1 MEYLFI
7 GLCGVI
13 VGLIISRMRTYG
25 TLKIDTSNPEKD
37 LYKLE
42 IKDLNTL
49 PKKKCIVLKVDARAK
64 LSQE

>member
-25 TLKIDTSNPEKD
+25 TLRIDTSNPEKD
-37 LYKLE
+37 VYKIEL
-42 IKDLNTL
+42 KDLDGL
-49 PKKKCIVLKVDARAK
+49 PKKKYIVLKVDPKAK